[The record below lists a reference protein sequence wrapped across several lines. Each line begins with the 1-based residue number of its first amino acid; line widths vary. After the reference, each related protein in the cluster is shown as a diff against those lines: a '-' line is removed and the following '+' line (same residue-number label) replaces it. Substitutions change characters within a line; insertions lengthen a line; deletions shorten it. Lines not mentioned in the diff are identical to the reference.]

1 MAEEFGFVFQ
11 GKAVDARKFKP
22 VYISEFRRVLATY
35 AGTGVRSILEWGSGL
50 TTQILAEH
58 ASRLADF
65 ELLLSID
72 SNAPYQEA
80 VFAARERPA
89 FLQTVALD
97 LVGPQSLAPEL
108 PYSTYPL
115 GLGRKFDLIFID
127 GRRRMECAF
136 IASLLCHEKTVI
148 VVHDYRRLRYQPILA
163 LFDVVEDGPEFRV
176 LKPRASIL
184 AAMKEGTGA
193 HGVERRLREGP
204 PARTASTKQEG
215 P

>member
-1 MAEEFGFVFQ
+1 MTEEFGFVFQ

-22 VYISEFRRVLATY
+22 VYISEFRRVLETY
-35 AGTGVRSILEWGSGL
+35 AASGVRSILEWGSGL
-50 TTQILAEH
+50 TTQMLAEH
-58 ASRLADF
+58 ASSLAEF
-65 ELLLSID
+65 ELLLTID

-89 FLQTVALD
+89 FLQMAALD

-136 IASLLCHEKTVI
+136 IATLLCHDKTVI

-163 LFDVVEDGPEFRV
+163 LFDLVEDGREFRV
-176 LKPRASIL
+176 LRPRPSVL
-184 AAMKEGTGA
+184 AAMAESGWQT
-193 HGVERRLREGP
+193 RDMIRSD
-204 PARTASTKQEG
+204 AR
-215 P
+215 